1 MHVCKH
7 KPTSMVISLGIS
19 FSFVLWEQMVD
30 NQMSQKKKKVRQK
43 VEGGTAT
50 P

>member
-1 MHVCKH
+1 
-7 KPTSMVISLGIS
+7 MVISLGIS

-30 NQMSQKKKKVRQK
+30 NQMSQKKKKVRQN

>member
-1 MHVCKH
+1 
-7 KPTSMVISLGIS
+7 MVISLGIS